1 MVCSFLILPF
11 IYFLLSVLFVRAK
24 QALTFA
30 VCISEPS
37 VCIGKPSAGAVGYI
51 LYYKTAKTSILF
63 LSLSVVYNMGT
74 EVCL

>member
-1 MVCSFLILPF
+1 MVCSFLILSF

-24 QALTFA
+24 QTLTFA
-30 VCISEPS
+30 VCIGE
-37 VCIGKPSAGAVGYI
+37 PSAGAVGNI

-63 LSLSVVYNMGT
+63 LSLPVVYNMST

>member
-30 VCISEPS
+30 VCIGEPS
-37 VCIGKPSAGAVGYI
+37 AEAVGYI
-51 LYYKTAKTSILF
+51 LYTTGRERKSI
-63 LSLSVVYNMGT
+63 
-74 EVCL
+74 EVLAVL

>member
-1 MVCSFLILPF
+1 MVCSFLIL
-11 IYFLLSVLFVRAK
+11 LLSVLFVRAK

-30 VCISEPS
+30 VCIGE
-37 VCIGKPSAGAVGYI
+37 PSAGAVGYI

-74 EVCL
+74 EVYL

>member
-1 MVCSFLILPF
+1 MVCSFLILSY
-11 IYFLLSVLFVRAK
+11 ILISVLFVCAN

-30 VCISEPS
+30 

-63 LSLSVVYNMGT
+63 LSLPVVYNMST

>member
-11 IYFLLSVLFVRAK
+11 IRSLVRAK

-30 VCISEPS
+30 VCIGE
-37 VCIGKPSAGAVGYI
+37 PSAGAVGNI

-63 LSLSVVYNMGT
+63 LSLPVVYNMST